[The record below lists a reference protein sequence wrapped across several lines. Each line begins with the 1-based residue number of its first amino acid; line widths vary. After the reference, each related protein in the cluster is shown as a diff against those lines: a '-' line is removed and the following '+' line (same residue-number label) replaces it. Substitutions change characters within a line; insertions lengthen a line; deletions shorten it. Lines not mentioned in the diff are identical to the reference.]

1 MFKNLTPLQVF
12 GIVLI
17 ASLTIGLFSVG
28 IDLIVNKYEKAKV
41 KKSNIEYLTY
51 EDISTSVDEHNR
63 LHLLLYKEG
72 KTLILSDTVA
82 LGIHAQISNIVYKD
96 YIQKTK

>member
-1 MFKNLTPLQVF
+1 MLKKLTSTSAYVLYFIITTAFLVLLLAANIYKNNT
-12 GIVLI
+12 
-17 ASLTIGLFSVG
+17 TH
-28 IDLIVNKYEKAKV
+28 
-41 KKSNIEYLTY
+41 KSNIEYLTY
-51 EDISTSVDEHNR
+51 EDLSTSVDEHNR